1 LLLLGLLALPII
13 EITLFIVVGGE
24 IGVLPT
30 LLLVI
35 LSAVVGAMVVRRQG
49 IRTLDKLQASL
60 DTGGDPSGPLA
71 HGALILFA
79 GVLLMLPGFFTDAIG
94 ILLLIPPVRAQL
106 IRRGASR
113 VTVRASTYVRPRR
126 AGPSGPVETIEADY
140 EVVDDGTRRQGNSG
154 WTRHQ

>member
-35 LSAVVGAMVVRRQG
+35 LSAVVGATVVRRQG

-71 HGALILFA
+71 HGALILIA

-94 ILLLIPPVRAQL
+94 ILLLIPPVRALL

-126 AGPSGPVETIEADY
+126 GPSGPVETIEADY